1 VEDFGQLI
9 FVVLFILFGLISS
22 SKKKKAPPKTRASGA
37 TPAAGAAPSRPR
49 VREVPS
55 TEAESPAPQA
65 PPGPAERPVRPK
77 RALAEELLAFLEG
90 QAVPAE
96 EPVVV
101 PPVVEEE
108 AVSIETLQPAGEESH
123 ERFREKYV
131 DALPQQTPYAVEETL
146 APRPYALT
154 DAPPERPYL
163 VEKATTPQPYAIHD
177 PSKKKG
183 RLTRSEL
190 RHAFVMKEV
199 LGLPK
204 ALE

>member
-1 VEDFGQLI
+1 MEDLGQLI

-22 SKKKKAPPKTRASGA
+22 SKKKKAPPKTRAGGA
-37 TPAAGAAPSRPR
+37 TPAAGAAPSRPN
-49 VREVPS
+49 VREVPE
-55 TEAESPAPQA
+55 TEGELPV
-65 PPGPAERPVRPK
+65 PPGAPGQAEKPVRSK
-77 RALAEELLAFLEG
+77 RALAQELLAFLEG
-90 QAVPAE
+90 QAEPAQ
-96 EPVVV
+96 EPVVE
-101 PPVVEEE
+101 PLVVEEE
-108 AVSIETLQPAGEESH
+108 AVSIETLERAGEESH

-131 DALPQQTPYAVEETL
+131 DALPQQTPYAVEETQ

-177 PSKKKG
+177 PSKQKG
-183 RLTRSEL
+183 KLTRSEL

>member
-1 VEDFGQLI
+1 MEDLGQFI
-9 FVVLFILFGLISS
+9 FVALFILFGLISS
-22 SKKKKAPPKTRASGA
+22 SKKKAQSKTRARGA
-37 TPAAGAAPSRPR
+37 TPAAGAAPSRPG
-49 VREVPS
+49 VREVPA
-55 TEAESPAPQA
+55 TEAELPVPPETPGQA
-65 PPGPAERPVRPK
+65 EKPVRSK
-77 RALAEELLAFLEG
+77 RALAEEMLAFLEG
-90 QAVPAE
+90 QAEPAQ
-96 EPVVV
+96 EPVVE
-101 PPVVEEE
+101 PLVVEEE
-108 AVSIETLQPAGEESH
+108 DVSIETHLPAGEESH

-131 DALPQQTPYAVEETL
+131 DALPQQTPYAVEGTP
-146 APRPYALT
+146 APRPYAIT

-183 RLTRSEL
+183 KLTRSEL

>member
-1 VEDFGQLI
+1 VEDLGQLI

-22 SKKKKAPPKTRASGA
+22 SKKKKPPKTRASGA
-37 TPAAGAAPSRPR
+37 APATGAAPSRPN
-49 VREVPS
+49 VREAPE
-55 TEAESPAPQA
+55 TEAELPV
-65 PPGPAERPVRPK
+65 PPGTPGQAEKPVRSK
-77 RALAEELLAFLEG
+77 RALAQELLAFLEG
-90 QAVPAE
+90 QAEPAQ
-96 EPVVV
+96 EPVVE
-101 PPVVEEE
+101 PLVVEEE
-108 AVSIETLQPAGEESH
+108 AVSIETLERAGEESH

-131 DALPQQTPYAVEETL
+131 DALPEQTPYAVEETQ

-177 PSKKKG
+177 PSKQKG
-183 RLTRSEL
+183 KLTRSEL

>member
-1 VEDFGQLI
+1 MEDLGQLI

-22 SKKKKAPPKTRASGA
+22 SKKKNSAKTRARGA
-37 TPAAGAAPSRPR
+37 APAAGAAPSRPN
-49 VREVPS
+49 VREVPE
-55 TEAESPAPQA
+55 TEGELPV
-65 PPGPAERPVRPK
+65 PPGAPGQSEKPVRSK
-77 RALAEELLAFLEG
+77 RALAQELLAFLEG
-90 QAVPAE
+90 QAEPAQ
-96 EPVVV
+96 EPVVE
-101 PPVVEEE
+101 PLVVEEE
-108 AVSIETLQPAGEESH
+108 AVSIETLERAGEESH

-131 DALPQQTPYAVEETL
+131 DALPQQTPYAVEETQ

-177 PSKKKG
+177 PSKQKG
-183 RLTRSEL
+183 KLTRSEL

>member
-1 VEDFGQLI
+1 M
-9 FVVLFILFGLISS
+9 
-22 SKKKKAPPKTRASGA
+22 
-37 TPAAGAAPSRPR
+37 
-49 VREVPS
+49 REVPE
-55 TEAESPAPQA
+55 TEAEVLV
-65 PPGPAERPVRPK
+65 PPGTRGQAEKPVRPK

-90 QAVPAE
+90 QAEPAQ
-96 EPVVV
+96 EPVVE
-101 PPVVEEE
+101 PPIVEEE
-108 AVSIETLQPAGEESH
+108 DVSIEAPLPAGEDSH

-131 DALPQQTPYAVEETL
+131 DASPQQTPYAVEETP

-163 VEKATTPQPYAIHD
+163 VETATTPQPYAIHD
-177 PSKKKG
+177 PSRKKG
-183 RLTRSEL
+183 KLTRSEL